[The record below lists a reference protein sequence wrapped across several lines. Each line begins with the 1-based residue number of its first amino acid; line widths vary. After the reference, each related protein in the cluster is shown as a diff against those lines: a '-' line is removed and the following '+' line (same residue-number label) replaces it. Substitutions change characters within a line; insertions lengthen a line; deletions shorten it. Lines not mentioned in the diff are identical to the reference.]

1 MKRLQ
6 NERIR
11 NLNRVSEW
19 VGPVDVHVTWEVK
32 KVVRDNHV
40 KNNTNHIIFSL
51 VNTIYH
57 SDQDWHD
64 VQLDSAAASS

>member
-1 MKRLQ
+1 M
-6 NERIR
+6 
-11 NLNRVSEW
+11 
-19 VGPVDVHVTWEVK
+19 GPVDVHVTWEVK